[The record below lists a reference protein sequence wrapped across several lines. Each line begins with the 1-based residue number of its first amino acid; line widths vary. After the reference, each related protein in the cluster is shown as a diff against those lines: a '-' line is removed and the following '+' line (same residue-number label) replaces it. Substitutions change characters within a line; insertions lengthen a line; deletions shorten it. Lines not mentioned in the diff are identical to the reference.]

1 MMLRFVFK
9 SVRKTD
15 GKAQLYI
22 RIKDSSLNRKDND
35 RRVKVDGVFIDPKLW
50 NKSLSRVEVNHENCE
65 SINDILL
72 SYSEKMLDVRNKY
85 NLKQIDF
92 DTAVKMLSSAESA
105 ISIKEYIRT
114 IFSQFKEAKHA
125 KNCLDS
131 VITVGNHL
139 GISELLFSDITELN
153 LIRLR
158 NKLLGEGKSPNTYNT
173 YVRNI
178 LVVCKH
184 ARKRKFIYQD
194 FNFGSEIKAKT
205 PPMPI
210 IKTASPDDIYRAIDN
225 IEITFKSQRSYTKV
239 LREFEAVGFWLL
251 MFCMRG
257 FYPEDIHDL
266 TSHDLDY
273 DFDREIDSIKK
284 GYHDEKIIG
293 RKLVYMHR
301 RHKGQYPMNML
312 LIPPIMQLINV
323 LRKLVAITHPHISF
337 SEVPD
342 FFNTRIDL
350 IKLKPKEEIDFLK
363 IFSITNEKSPKLF
376 SNTWRLYRKK
386 AKDIGLPE
394 FKIAR
399 KTFMSIA
406 LEMGVPDNYGRAL
419 LGQVDQTISKHY
431 KDLSRPRIVGKLAFY
446 HLSIIREFDVINLT
460 NYMIDK
466 LSGLFAKKHKDFI
479 LMHRIDYPQE
489 ELFSVFEQNIMKML
503 DKSDVRILSI
513 GG

>member
-1 MMLRFVFK
+1 MLRFVFK

-65 SINDILL
+65 AINDILL
-72 SYSEKMLDVRNKY
+72 SYSKKMLDVRNKY

-92 DTAVKMLSSAESA
+92 DTAVKMLSSDESA
-105 ISIKEYIRT
+105 TSIKEYIRT
-114 IFSQFKEAKHA
+114 VFSEFKEAKHA

-139 GISELLFSDITELN
+139 EISELLFSDITELN

-158 NKLLGEGKSPNTYNT
+158 NKLLGEGRSPHTFNT

-178 LVVCKH
+178 LTVCNH
-184 ARKRKFIYQD
+184 AKKRKYIYQD
-194 FNFGSEIKAKT
+194 FSFAGEVKAKT
-205 PPMPI
+205 PPMPV

-225 IEITFKSQRSYTKV
+225 IDTTFKSLRSYTKT

-266 TSHDLDY
+266 TSRDLDY
-273 DFDREIDSIKK
+273 DFEREIDSIKK
-284 GYHDEKIIG
+284 GYHDDKILG
-293 RKLVYMHR
+293 RELVYMHR
-301 RHKGQYPMNML
+301 RHKGQMPMNML
-312 LIPPIMQLINV
+312 MIPPIHQLINI
-323 LRKLVAITHPHISF
+323 LRKLVAITHPNISF
-337 SEVPD
+337 SVFPD
-342 FFNTRIDL
+342 FLNTRTEL
-350 IKLKPKEEIDFLK
+350 IKMKQKEEIDFLK
-363 IFSITNEKSPKLF
+363 IFSITNKKSPKLF
-376 SNTWRLYRKK
+376 ANTWRLYRKK

-394 FKIAR
+394 FKVAR
-399 KTFMSIA
+399 STFMSIG
-406 LEMGVPDNYGRAL
+406 LELGIPDSFGRAL
-419 LGQVDQTISKHY
+419 LGQMDQTISKHY
-431 KDLSRPRIVGKLAFY
+431 KDMSRPGIVGKMAFY
-446 HLSIIREFDVINLT
+446 HLSIIREFDVINLS

-466 LSGLFAKKHKDFI
+466 LSKMFAKHHREFF
-479 LMHRIDYPQE
+479 LMHKIDYPQE
-489 ELFSVFEQNIMKML
+489 ELFDEFEKNIIGL
-503 DKSDVRILSI
+503 LEKSEIRII
-513 GG
+513 GAKR